1 MLCCR
6 GRSDGALGLLKHS
19 EKLIRATVDLT
30 PLMLTHRGA
39 KNTPQLSQHRRI
51 VVLAK
56 PLYETGRALDIRE
69 QKGHGPAGQPL
80 HHPHLRRLSS
90 TPVQTDSS
98 YAWEPPGHPAHS
110 APVVRKRLLGPCG
123 FAHRG

>member
-30 PLMLTHRGA
+30 PLMLTDRGA
-39 KNTPQLSQHRRI
+39 KNTPQLSQHRRV

-69 QKGHGPAGQPL
+69 QMSPRSPCPRHAPSDVADAEAGPMRRAG
-80 HHPHLRRLSS
+80 
-90 TPVQTDSS
+90 
-98 YAWEPPGHPAHS
+98 
-110 APVVRKRLLGPCG
+110 LLGAGGSRP
-123 FAHRG
+123 